1 MHRDLKP
8 GNVLVT
14 PDGQVKLLDFGI
26 AKALDP
32 VAGLDGA
39 GASANDTTLGTVRPF
54 TPNYA
59 SPKQVRGEPI
69 STATDIYSLGVLLN
83 AIARKPMQP
92 QCRPFSRPISSP
104 RIREPTR
111 SLR

>member
-8 GNVLVT
+8 GHVLVT

-26 AKALDP
+26 ATALDP

-59 SPKQVRGEPI
+59 SPEQVRGEPI

-92 QCRPFSRPISSP
+92 QRSPFSRPISSP